1 MQTVPKTINS
11 VEELDE
17 LLSRPSESLIAFM
30 KRLSGDIMILGAGGK
45 VGPTMALTAKRAV
58 DAAGVKKKIIAVD
71 LLPLPALKA
80 KGIETISCNMLDLD
94 AVSKL
99 PQVENIIYMVGRKF
113 GSTGSESMTWAI
125 NVIVPYHVAR
135 TFTKSRIAAF
145 STGCVYPIMDIKS
158 GGATEATPAE
168 PIGEYAQSSLGRERM
183 FDYFSDTQ
191 KERVVQVRLNYAVE
205 LRYGVLY
212 DIASKVWAGEPV
224 DVTTGYANVIW
235 QGDACNQII
244 QSLELASTPAR
255 ILNVTGPETF
265 AIREV
270 AQTFG
275 KLLGKTAIISGQE
288 NGLGYLNNARQAN
301 QLFGN
306 PTVPLG
312 QVIEWIAQWV
322 KKGGANL
329 GKATHFE
336 TQNGKY

>member
-1 MQTVPKTINS
+1 MQTIPKAINS

-71 LLPLPALKA
+71 LLPLEALKA
-80 KGIETISCNMLDLD
+80 KGIETIACNMLDLD
-94 AVSKL
+94 SVSKL

-183 FDYFSDTQ
+183 FDYFADTQ

-244 QSLELASTPAR
+244 QSLELASSPAR

-270 AQTFG
+270 ANTFG
-275 KLLGKTAIISGQE
+275 KLLGKTAVISGQE

>member
-145 STGCVYPIMDIKS
+145 STGCVYPVMDIKT

-244 QSLELASTPAR
+244 QSLELASSPAH

-270 AQTFG
+270 ANTFG

-288 NGLGYLNNARQAN
+288 NGLGYLNNSRQAN

>member
-1 MQTVPKTINS
+1 MQSVPKTINS
-11 VEELDE
+11 VAELDE

-71 LLPLPALKA
+71 LLPLEALKA
-80 KGIETISCNMLDLD
+80 KGIETIACNMLDLD
-94 AVSKL
+94 SVSKL

-145 STGCVYPIMDIKS
+145 STGCVYPVMDIKT

-183 FDYFSDTQ
+183 FDYFADTQ

-244 QSLELASTPAR
+244 QSLELASSPAR

-322 KKGGANL
+322 KQGGANL